1 MSSDYLDD
9 VECNGVSVLLVMM
22 ASGFAEL
29 VILEPDM
36 GSEIGAIAHFPLIPN
51 KAGLANAEKIIIALK
66 AWSEHVQTAGLMQDM

>member
-29 VILEPDM
+29 VILEPDNNV
-36 GSEIGAIAHFPLIPN
+36 GELAPLRSGFRHPEHTTVNQSEAQPAAMSG
-51 KAGLANAEKIIIALK
+51 
-66 AWSEHVQTAGLMQDM
+66 